1 MIQGIFTH
9 TCTHTHIYLVSV
21 SLSILHHC
29 LIVSYKLGVKGRL
42 VGGGRVLRLWSRD
55 SGVPVRLPLGDT
67 SIQDRH
73 VNMAIRLKGGNFL

>member
-1 MIQGIFTH
+1 MH
-9 TCTHTHIYLVSV
+9 TPTYTDLLSV
-21 SLSILHHC
+21 RLPTLHHC

-55 SGVPVRLPLGDT
+55 CGIPVGLPLGDT

-73 VNMAIRLKGGNFL
+73 VNMAIGLRGDKE